1 MNDRPLYENAFA
13 VVGDNFDHAGKAA
26 RNIKTV
32 LRHHGFS
39 HDVVRRAVLVAYESE
54 INIVSYARKGIIRLC
69 VVPDRIVVE
78 AIDEGP
84 GIPDIELA
92 MQPGWSTATQKVRDM
107 GFGAGMG
114 LCNIKNYSDLF
125 YISSEVGKGTNL
137 KMIIKT
143 KSVATNKGRQEHK
156 QHGTQAAEVSGQ
168 ALGKMVEAF
177 MKLPGIGRKSAER
190 LSFAILSMSYD
201 DAAGIAQAIQDLKN
215 NSRYCS
221 VCNNI
226 TEEEICSI
234 CRDEKRDSTRIC
246 VVEEPSN
253 ILILEKTGI
262 FRGRYHAIMGAIAPL
277 DGVGPDDLKI
287 TGLIERLKTNG
298 VKEVILATNPTVK
311 GETTALYLSKL
322 IKPLGISVS
331 RIAYGLPVGG
341 DIEYADENT
350 VQRALEG
357 RREM

>member
-1 MNDRPLYENAFA
+1 MEYGDQDRTAAVKERETTPNAPL
-13 VVGDNFDHAGKAA
+13 HARRQVKA
-26 RNIKTV
+26 
-32 LRHHGFS
+32 
-39 HDVVRRAVLVAYESE
+39 
-54 INIVSYARKGIIRLC
+54 GI
-69 VVPDRIVVE
+69 
-78 AIDEGP
+78 
-84 GIPDIELA
+84 
-92 MQPGWSTATQKVRDM
+92 
-107 GFGAGMG
+107 
-114 LCNIKNYSDLF
+114 
-125 YISSEVGKGTNL
+125 
-137 KMIIKT
+137 
-143 KSVATNKGRQEHK
+143 
-156 QHGTQAAEVSGQ
+156 QAAEVSGKT
-168 ALGKMVEAF
+168 LGRMIETF

-190 LSFAILSMSYD
+190 LAFAVLGMPREE
-201 DAAGIAQAIQDLKN
+201 AVGIAQAILDLKN

-226 TEEEICSI
+226 TEDEVCSI
-234 CRDEKRDSTRIC
+234 CSEVTRDSSRIC

-262 FRGRYHAIMGAIAPL
+262 FRGRYHALLGAIAPL
-277 DGVGPDDLKI
+277 DGIGPEDLKI
-287 TGLIERLKTNG
+287 AGLMERLRAGG
-298 VKEVILATNPTVK
+298 VKEVIIATNPTVK